1 MIQKVSHVS
10 SFPTFQKSNDS
21 KTKEKRT
28 ISSDKKA
35 YMDSFIKNTKESAPM
50 LLGLTALWS
59 VLDYGTG
66 KAPIS
71 KVLTN
76 NILCFFAPVL
86 LFSSAL
92 MASIENKKTSKSSK
106 P

>member
-10 SFPTFQKSNDS
+10 SFPTFQKADDS
-21 KTKEKRT
+21 KIKEKRT
-28 ISSDKKA
+28 INLDKKA

-86 LFSSAL
+86 LFSSFD
-92 MASIENKKTSKSSK
+92 
-106 P
+106 PP

>member
-71 KVLTN
+71 KDKVDEVLN
-76 NILCFFAPVL
+76 
-86 LFSSAL
+86 
-92 MASIENKKTSKSSK
+92 
-106 P
+106 

>member
-1 MIQKVSHVS
+1 MIQKVSQMS
-10 SFPTFQKSNDS
+10 SFSTFKSTNVQ
-21 KTKEKRT
+21 KTKERKT

-86 LFSSAL
+86 IFSSAL
-92 MASIENKKTSKSSK
+92 MAGIENKKTSKSSK